1 MLTRFAPFRGTLVGL
16 TAVGIL
22 LAGCGG
28 ATEVQRPGTPGSATP
43 KPVEAKLLLRDA
55 PLDDDP
61 LTSPRTEWF
70 RQGKFGMF
78 IHWGVYAVPAGVY
91 QGKEVGGLG
100 EWIMDKAKIPV
111 PEYEKFARQFNPTR
125 FDAREWVRLAKEAG
139 MTYMVITSKHH
150 DGFCLWD
157 SKHTAYD
164 IIDTTPFA
172 RDPLKELAHAC
183 REAGI
188 TLCFY
193 HSIMDWHHPDAG
205 GEAFPRY
212 REHLKAQVKELI
224 AGYGP
229 LGILWFDGE
238 WIKEWDEAQGAD
250 LYRFCRTLQPSL
262 MVNNRVGKRKS
273 TDGDYET
280 PEQDIPAGAIKG
292 RLWETCMTMN
302 DTWGFKTN
310 DQNWKSTTDL
320 LRKLIDI
327 ASKGGN
333 FLLNVGPT
341 AEGLIPEPS
350 SARLKAVGR
359 WLKHNGQAIYGT
371 TASPWTK
378 HPFDG
383 RCTVKDSTL
392 YVHVFG
398 WDGPVKLVG
407 IKGEVVSVEPVD
419 ARLGAAKHEV
429 ASEEG
434 VQTLTLHPPEI
445 PDLDATVIAVRF
457 KEKPQVDES
466 LAFGLPVRQA
476 PEGSVVL
483 AARDATV
490 HGEKARY
497 ESGGGKDNIGFWTD
511 AGDWVSWAADVAKPG
526 TFAVEITYAAA
537 EGSGGSEYVVAVGD
551 QQVTGKIAVTGSWTA
566 FKAETLGTV
575 KIEKAGR
582 VVVSVTPQTKPGLAV
597 MNLQS
602 IVLKP
607 AKE

>member
-350 SARLKAVGR
+350 RLAYHERLPEAITDVWLLYGAFFRVVGVCEGMFHAVRVREGGAHGTPWGDRYDDVEDLGVVVAGAKAAEADAFAAALFGLDISARAVM
-359 WLKHNGQAIYGT
+359 T
-371 TASPWTK
+371 TA
-378 HPFDG
+378 
-383 RCTVKDSTL
+383 
-392 YVHVFG
+392 
-398 WDGPVKLVG
+398 
-407 IKGEVVSVEPVD
+407 EE
-419 ARLGAAKHEV
+419 RLGPWDKM
-429 ASEEG
+429 
-434 VQTLTLHPPEI
+434 
-445 PDLDATVIAVRF
+445 
-457 KEKPQVDES
+457 
-466 LAFGLPVRQA
+466 
-476 PEGSVVL
+476 VVL
-483 AARDATV
+483 
-490 HGEKARY
+490 E
-497 ESGGGKDNIGFWTD
+497 
-511 AGDWVSWAADVAKPG
+511 
-526 TFAVEITYAAA
+526 
-537 EGSGGSEYVVAVGD
+537 
-551 QQVTGKIAVTGSWTA
+551 
-566 FKAETLGTV
+566 
-575 KIEKAGR
+575 AGR
-582 VVVSVTPQTKPGLAV
+582 YGL
-597 MNLQS
+597 
-602 IVLKP
+602 
-607 AKE
+607 EG